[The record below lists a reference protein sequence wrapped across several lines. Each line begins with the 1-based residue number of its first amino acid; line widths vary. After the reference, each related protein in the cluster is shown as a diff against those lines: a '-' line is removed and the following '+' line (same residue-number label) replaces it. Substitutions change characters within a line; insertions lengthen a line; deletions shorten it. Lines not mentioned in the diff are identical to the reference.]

1 MAGHTSSLLKIKDTI
16 LFDKRLSE
24 APPFPTYYPDEG
36 EELDEDLYDEGLHNF
51 TGPSIVYAPDEE

>member
-16 LFDKRLSE
+16 LFDKSLSE
-24 APPFPTYYPDEG
+24 MPPFPDLLSQQR
-36 EELDEDLYDEGLHNF
+36 EELEEDQYDDGLHNF